1 MKPFKFLPFVL
12 AVAWFGS
19 TYAVVKAEPVQCEL
33 PAPEAQKE
41 NLSTAPTQ
49 WTNLLITPLAKPQA
63 FESLNGE
70 RFLVYELLIS
80 NFSNNTIKLRG
91 MDVRHGDDMSIVI
104 KPIEE
109 SELRKLT
116 IQPAHGS
123 DALQFAPGSVGVCFI
138 NIAMSKTDPVPSSL
152 THLVVY
158 DQNPPGGK
166 SEFVETR
173 AGRVEV
179 EPTSPVVI
187 GAPLTGGPWVVYGGF
202 DSIVRHRRALF
213 FVDNQ
218 VRCAQ
223 RYAID
228 WIKLDAKNRS
238 MTDAIGLQS
247 SPCYDQPVLAV
258 ADAVV
263 AGVVDR
269 FPDQPLGKASGD
281 RKFPGGNSVTLR
293 LPTGQFVYYAHLQ
306 RGSIKVKEGDQVKKG
321 QQIGLIGN
329 SGNTA
334 CPHLHMQI
342 TDGPGPFGSNGLPY
356 VFEQFSYK
364 GKVAD
369 LRKFEKDELSHA
381 SHTLIPSTPETIV
394 KKALPGE
401 GTVLSFGSGLS
412 VSRFVI
418 Y

>member
-1 MKPFKFLPFVL
+1 MKLFKFLLML
-12 AVAWFGS
+12 AAFACTS
-19 TYAVVKAEPVQCEL
+19 CAVVHAEPVQCEL
-33 PAPEAQKE
+33 PVTEPQKE
-41 NLSTAPTQ
+41 NLSTAATQ
-49 WTNLLITPLAKPQA
+49 WTNLLITPLAKPQV

-70 RFLVYELLIS
+70 RFLVYELLLS

-91 MDVRHGDDMSIVI
+91 MDVRHGDDTSIVI

-109 SELRKLT
+109 SELRKVT

-123 DALQFAPGSVGVCFI
+123 DALQFGPGSVGVCFI
-138 NIAMSKTDPVPSSL
+138 NIAMSKADPVPSSL

-166 SEFVETR
+166 SEFVEVR

-179 EPTSPVVI
+179 ETAPPVVI

-202 DSIVRHRRALF
+202 DSTVRHRRALF

-218 VRCAQ
+218 IRCAQ

-238 MTDAIGLQS
+238 MSDGTGLQS
-247 SPCYDQPVLAV
+247 SPSYDQPVLAV

-263 AGVVDR
+263 AGVTDR
-269 FPDQPLGKASGD
+269 FPDQPLGKPSGD
-281 RKFPGGNSVTLR
+281 RRFPAGNSVTLK
-293 LPTGQFVYYAHLQ
+293 LASGQYVYYAHLKL
-306 RGSIKVKEGDQVKKG
+306 GSIKVKEGDQVKKG
-321 QQIGLIGN
+321 QQIGVIGN

-334 CPHLHMQI
+334 TPHLHMQI
-342 TDGPGPFGSNGLPY
+342 TDGPGPFGSNSLPY

-369 LRKFEKDELSHA
+369 LQKFEKDELSHV
-381 SHTLIPSTPETIV
+381 SHTLIPLTPETVV

-401 GTVLSFGSGLS
+401 GTVLSF
-412 VSRFVI
+412 
-418 Y
+418 